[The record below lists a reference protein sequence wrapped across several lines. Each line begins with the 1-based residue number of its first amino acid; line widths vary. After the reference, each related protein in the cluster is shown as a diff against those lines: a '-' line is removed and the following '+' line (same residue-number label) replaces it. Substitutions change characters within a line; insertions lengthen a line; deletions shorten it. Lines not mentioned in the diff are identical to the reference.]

1 MIQRKKLLQNLN
13 LQKSIVESVK
23 QKEKLKIPNK
33 LL

>member
-13 LQKSIVESVK
+13 LQKFIVESVK